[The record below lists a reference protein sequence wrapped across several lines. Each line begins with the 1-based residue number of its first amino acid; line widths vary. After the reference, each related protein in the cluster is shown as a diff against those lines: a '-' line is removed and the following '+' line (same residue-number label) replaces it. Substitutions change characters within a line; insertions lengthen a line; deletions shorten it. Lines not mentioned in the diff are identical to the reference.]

1 MRQFVLNSSDF
12 ELEDALAIECF
23 GSSLKMMLS
32 VNNASI
38 IKKNREI
45 AVALWFYVFWQH
57 TRGVCRWCLLGELYA
72 ASLIAI

>member
-12 ELEDALAIECF
+12 ELEDALAIESF
-23 GSSLKMMLS
+23 GSSLKLMLS

-38 IKKNREI
+38 IKKNRKN
-45 AVALWFYVFWQH
+45 AVALWFCAFWQH
-57 TRGVCRWCLLGELYA
+57 TRGLCWWCLLGELYA